1 MSPVRSHRMLVNV
14 CLTSTLVVLVGALVG
29 GCEPEPDATPEARQP
44 SSEELIQARVDAE
57 EVIERFGRMW
67 EDEDMSAFSRI
78 IANDEDLVVIGT
90 DAAEQ
95 IVGYREYERI
105 RRRQFSSF
113 ENVEFD
119 VRNRIIKV
127 GADARS
133 AWFAEE
139 FDLLMLV
146 QGSPVSL
153 EGLRLTGGLEKRGDE
168 WVIVQL
174 HTSVPVPG
182 QAAEY

>member
-1 MSPVRSHRMLVNV
+1 MLNLDCAARARFFHRTVFG
-14 CLTSTLVVLVGALVG
+14 TLALLLAA
-29 GCEPEPDATPEARQP
+29 CQP
-44 SSEELIQARVDAE
+44 ASDKSKNAPAPSAE
-57 EVIERFGRMW
+57 EIEQAYVEVDDLVHRFGRMW
-67 EDEDMSAFSRI
+67 EDEDMATFDQI
-78 IANDEDLVVIGT
+78 VAHDEDLVIIGT

-95 IVGYREYERI
+95 IIGYDTYRELRE
-105 RRRQFSSF
+105 RQFASF

-127 GADARS
+127 AENGRS
-133 AWFAEE
+133 AWFSEE
-139 FDLLMLV
+139 FDLFLLA
-146 QGSPVSL
+146 QGNPVSL
-153 EGLRLTGGLEKRGDE
+153 EGMRLTGGLEKRDTS